1 MSMQAS
7 SALHDLVDFFA
18 HRHGPCHISVQ
29 YGDLEPIVHGE
40 AIQSSTNLFT
50 TIDLI
55 DRDAVTIGTLSVEW
69 KDESALA
76 DDRREAVNRFARLV
90 QDHLQIAVLDELHT
104 SLNDKN
110 AQIALLSEVARQT
123 SNGVVVTDLEGRINW
138 VNDGFQKVTGFSREE
153 VVGRKPGS
161 FLQGSLTDPETVGYM
176 HQRLSQQR
184 DFDVELINYNR
195 NGTPYWV
202 RIHCEPLKLYG
213 GRTSGFMAIQ
223 TDIDAE
229 KRSKE
234 KLERFR
240 QTLDSTLDCVFMF
253 DAATLKF
260 FYVNQGAVDHLGYSE
275 AELLEMHPYDIKP
288 RYGVSEFR
296 KLVRPLVERKIPR
309 FNFETVHR
317 NKNGT
322 DVPVEVFLQYI
333 ELEGDKPRFVA
344 IVRDIT
350 EQKKQTHAIEQLAY
364 FDPLTKLPNRRL
376 IRTKLDQAMASCA
389 STGQFGAVLLSDLDD
404 FKTVNDTLG
413 HRFGDDLL
421 VEIAGRFTRVLPH
434 ASDLSRL
441 GGDEFLFI
449 LTALGDSTE
458 RAMEKSIAIGQ
469 ALLQAAASPTEILGD
484 TKSVSTSLGIVLFD
498 GDKIP
503 ASELMRMA
511 DIAMYDAKKKGK
523 NCFSVFDDAMQKKL
537 INEHDLTRDLILAIN
552 RNDEIVPWF
561 QPKVDP
567 DGRWVG
573 FEALVRWDHPE
584 RGLLNPGQ
592 FVDIAESQNLMPAL
606 GEAVLVRACEL
617 MSAWR
622 QQYPIQNWTLA
633 VNVSQSQLAMDDFP
647 AKVEQVL
654 ARTNLPAQN
663 LQLEITESVVAE
675 NIHGCIAQ
683 MNRLRR
689 LGVSFSL
696 DDFGTGYSSLSYLR
710 QLPID
715 ELKIDKSFVETLLL
729 YEEGYS
735 IVRAILQLAQSL
747 NLSVVAEGIEE
758 EAQLKA
764 LANLGCKRYQGFL
777 FSRPQAPGKIR
788 DRLAAMRIVS

>member
-1 MSMQAS
+1 METNNI
-7 SALHDLVDFFA
+7 LHDLIDLFEF
-18 HRHGPCHISVQ
+18 RHGPCRVFLNL
-29 YGDLEPIVHGE
+29 GDSEPVSFGNHFE
-40 AIQSSTNLFT
+40 PPAQESL

-55 DRDAVTIGTLSVEW
+55 NRAGAALGSLLVEWPDGNTLTEGRRDAVECL
-69 KDESALA
+69 
-76 DDRREAVNRFARLV
+76 ARLV
-90 QDHLQIAVLDELHT
+90 RDHLDIKILEELQISLH
-104 SLNDKN
+104 DKN

-138 VNDGFQKVTGFSREE
+138 VNDGFQKVTGFSLEE
-153 VVGRKPGS
+153 VKGRKPGS
-161 FLQGSLTDPETVGYM
+161 FLQGKQTDPETVAHM
-176 HQRLSQQR
+176 HERLSEYQ
-184 DFDVELINYNR
+184 DFEVELINYHR
-195 NGTPYWV
+195 NGSPYWV
-202 RIHCEPLKLYG
+202 RIHCEPLKLG
-213 GRTSGFMAIQ
+213 GDQLSGFMAIQ

-253 DAATLKF
+253 DAATLRF
-260 FYVNQGAVDHLGYSE
+260 FYVNQGALDQLGYSE

-288 RYGVSEFR
+288 LFDETEFR
-296 KLVRPLVERKIPR
+296 ELVQPLAERKVPR

-317 NKNGT
+317 RKNGT
-322 DVPVEVFLQYI
+322 DVPVEIFLQYI
-333 ELEGDKPRFVA
+333 ELEGDQPRFVA

-376 IRTKLDQAMASCA
+376 IRTKLDHAMASCA

-404 FKTVNDTLG
+404 FKSVNDTLG

-421 VEIAGRFTRVLPH
+421 IEIAGRFKRVLPD

-458 RAMEKSIAIGQ
+458 KAKQKSIAIGQ
-469 ALLQAAASPTEILGD
+469 SLVQAAASPTETLGD

-498 GDKIP
+498 GANIP

-511 DIAMYDAKKKGK
+511 DIAMYDAKRKGK
-523 NCFSVFDDAMQKKL
+523 NRLSVFDDAMQHKL
-537 INEHDLTRDLILAIN
+537 IDEHDLTRYLILAIN
-552 RNDEIVPWF
+552 RAGEIVPWF
-561 QPKVDP
+561 QPKVDQ

-573 FEALVRWDHPE
+573 FEALVRWNHPE
-584 RGLLNPGQ
+584 RGLLPPGQ
-592 FVDIAESQNLMPAL
+592 FIDIAESQNLMPAL
-606 GEAVLVRACEL
+606 GETVLTQACEL
-617 MSAWR
+617 MSVWR
-622 QQYPIQNWTLA
+622 HEYPIQNWTLA

-647 AKVEQVL
+647 TKVEQIL
-654 ARTNLPAQN
+654 ARTKLPAQM

-675 NIHGCIAQ
+675 NISGCIAQ
-683 MNRLRR
+683 MNRLRS
-689 LGVSFSL
+689 LGVTFSL

-715 ELKIDKSFVETLLL
+715 ELKIDKSFVETLLH

-735 IVRAILQLAQSL
+735 IVKAILQLAGSL
-747 NLSVVAEGIEE
+747 KLSVVAEGIEE
-758 EAQLKA
+758 EAQLVALKA
-764 LANLGCKRYQGFL
+764 LGCKRYQGFL
-777 FSRPQAPGKIR
+777 FGRPQDPEEIR
-788 DRLAAMRIVS
+788 DCLATMRIVS

>member
-1 MSMQAS
+1 MHANNV
-7 SALHDLVDFFA
+7 LHDLIDLFEF
-18 HRHGPCHISVQ
+18 RHGPCRVLLNLGGS
-29 YGDLEPIVHGE
+29 EPVSFGNHFE
-40 AIQSSTNLFT
+40 PPAQESL

-55 DRDAVTIGTLSVEW
+55 NRAGAAVGSLLVEWPDGNALTEGRRDAVERL
-69 KDESALA
+69 
-76 DDRREAVNRFARLV
+76 ARLV
-90 QDHLQIAVLDELHT
+90 RDHLDIKILEELQT
-104 SLNDKN
+104 SLHDKN

-138 VNDGFQKVTGFSREE
+138 VNDGFQKVTGFSLEE
-153 VVGRKPGS
+153 VAGRKPGS
-161 FLQGSLTDPETVGYM
+161 FLQGKQTDPETVARM
-176 HQRLSQQR
+176 RQRLSEYQ
-184 DFDVELINYNR
+184 DFEVELINYHR
-195 NGTPYWV
+195 SGRPYWV
-202 RIHCEPLKLYG
+202 RIHCEPLRLG
-213 GRTSGFMAIQ
+213 GDQISGFMAIQ

-240 QTLDSTLDCVFMF
+240 QTLDSTLDCIFMF
-253 DAATLKF
+253 DAATLRF
-260 FYVNQGAVDHLGYSE
+260 FYVNQGALDQLGYSE
-275 AELLEMHPYDIKP
+275 AELLGMHPYDIKP
-288 RYGVSEFR
+288 RYDETEFR
-296 KLVRPLVERKIPR
+296 ELVRPLVERKIPR

-317 NKNGT
+317 RENGS
-322 DVPVEVFLQYI
+322 DIPVEVFLQYI
-333 ELEGDKPRFVA
+333 ELEGDEPRFVA

-350 EQKKQTHAIEQLAY
+350 EQKNQTQAIEQLAY

-376 IRTKLDQAMASCA
+376 IRTKLDHEMASCA

-404 FKTVNDTLG
+404 FKSVNDTLG

-421 VEIAGRFTRVLPH
+421 VEIAGRFKRVLPH
-434 ASDLSRL
+434 SGDLSRL

-449 LTALGDSTE
+449 LSGLGETTE
-458 RAMEKSIAIGQ
+458 KAKEKSLAIGQ
-469 ALLQAAASPTEILGD
+469 ALLQAASSPTKILGD

-498 GDKIP
+498 GDSIP

-511 DIAMYDAKKKGK
+511 DIAMYDSKKKGK
-523 NCFSVFDDAMQKKL
+523 NCLSVFDDAMQKKL
-537 INEHDLTRDLILAIN
+537 IDEHDLTRDLILALN
-552 RNDEIVPWF
+552 RTEEIAPWF

-567 DGRWVG
+567 GGRWVG
-573 FEALVRWDHPE
+573 FEALVRWNHPK
-584 RGLLNPGQ
+584 RGVLNPGQ
-592 FVDIAESQNLMPAL
+592 FIDIAEGQNLMPAL
-606 GEAVLVRACEL
+606 GEAVLVHACKL

-622 QQYPIQNWTLA
+622 RQYPIQNWTLA

-647 AKVEQVL
+647 AKVEEVL
-654 ARTNLPAQN
+654 TKTNLPAHC

-675 NIHGCIAQ
+675 NIDGCIAQ

-715 ELKIDKSFVETLLL
+715 ELKIDKSFVDTLLL

-747 NLSVVAEGIEE
+747 NLSVVAEGIED
-758 EAQLKA
+758 EAQLRA
-764 LANLGCKRYQGFL
+764 LVNLGCKRYQGFF
-777 FSRPQAPGKIR
+777 FSRPQAPEQIR
-788 DRLAAMRIVS
+788 DCLAAMKIVS